1 MNCQK
6 RQVCGD
12 VAGRV
17 AFSPGRLENS
27 SPEMLAARAAR
38 LAFTRAPIARS
49 ALAQA
54 HRPAIVA
61 LARTKASK
69 SGPPAT
75 GGGNKGKG
83 GGSSSNN
90 SNNNSGGSSWVNPM
104 AAPKGDALAKYSTD
118 LTALAREG
126 GLDPVI
132 GRDEEIRRAVQV
144 LSRRRKNNPVLIGE
158 PGVGKTAV
166 VEGLAQ
172 RIVDG
177 EVPESMKD
185 AKLVSLDVGA
195 LIAGAKFRG
204 EFEERLK
211 AVLKDV
217 ADAHG
222 DTILFIDELHTVVGA
237 GAAEGAM
244 DASNLLKPPLARGEL
259 SCVGATTLNEYRL
272 IEKDAALARRFQP
285 VTVPE
290 PSPEASLTI
299 LRGLKEKYQLH
310 HGVFITDAAL
320 VASVHHAH
328 RYMSARKLP
337 DSAID
342 LLDEAASR
350 LRIQHESKPEP
361 IADLEREVLTMQIEL
376 EALRR
381 ETGSL
386 AQARRTELQ
395 QHLHSKQTEAD
406 EAKAA
411 WERERDTL
419 EQRKTARQRLQEARS
434 DLANAERD
442 GDLGKAG
449 ELTHAVLPRLE
460 RELQRWESEAGD
472 KAGDESGGMLAEQV
486 TAGHVAEVVSRA
498 TGIPASQLQLA
509 ERDKLMNMEA
519 ALAEQVVG
527 QPEALKVV
535 SDAVRVSRAG
545 LQPPDRPLGVFLL
558 VGPTGVG
565 KTQLCKALAQ
575 QLFDTEDAVTRLD
588 MTEYSERHSVS
599 RLVGAPPGYVGYDE
613 GGQLTEAVRRKPYS
627 VVLLDE
633 FEKAHREVATLLLQV
648 MDEGHLTDSQ
658 GTKVDFRSSLL
669 VLTSNLGAQ
678 ALAELAEG
686 RPSEEARS
694 EVMKAVAEA
703 LPPEFV
709 NRLDQIVLFNR
720 LPRSEIKQIA
730 GLEVRKVRDRM
741 ADKQLQLHVTNEA
754 IEWLAEA
761 GYDPAYGARPVRRAV
776 RQHLLNPLAR
786 ALIGHESGETEGLH
800 VLVDT
805 EEAAPSGGGGGGGV
819 LSSIGLGGG
828 GGELQPERA
837 TLRIRVVG
845 EDDVGAEK
853 AGGAWN

>member
-1 MNCQK
+1 
-6 RQVCGD
+6 
-12 VAGRV
+12 
-17 AFSPGRLENS
+17 
-27 SPEMLAARAAR
+27 
-38 LAFTRAPIARS
+38 
-49 ALAQA
+49 
-54 HRPAIVA
+54 
-61 LARTKASK
+61 
-69 SGPPAT
+69 
-75 GGGNKGKG
+75 
-83 GGSSSNN
+83 
-90 SNNNSGGSSWVNPM
+90 
-104 AAPKGDALAKYSTD
+104 
-118 LTALAREG
+118 
-126 GLDPVI
+126 
-132 GRDEEIRRAVQV
+132 
-144 LSRRRKNNPVLIGE
+144 
-158 PGVGKTAV
+158 
-166 VEGLAQ
+166 
-172 RIVDG
+172 
-177 EVPESMKD
+177 
-185 AKLVSLDVGA
+185 
-195 LIAGAKFRG
+195 
-204 EFEERLK
+204 
-211 AVLKDV
+211 
-217 ADAHG
+217 
-222 DTILFIDELHTVVGA
+222 
-237 GAAEGAM
+237 
-244 DASNLLKPPLARGEL
+244 
-259 SCVGATTLNEYRL
+259 
-272 IEKDAALARRFQP
+272 
-285 VTVPE
+285 
-290 PSPEASLTI
+290 
-299 LRGLKEKYQLH
+299 
-310 HGVFITDAAL
+310 
-320 VASVHHAH
+320 
-328 RYMSARKLP
+328 
-337 DSAID
+337 
-342 LLDEAASR
+342 
-350 LRIQHESKPEP
+350 
-361 IADLEREVLTMQIEL
+361 MQIEL

-472 KAGDESGGMLAEQV
+472 KAGEESGGMLAEQV

-845 EDDVGAEK
+845 EDDWVGEELDK